1 MGALNRGVTGDFGQ
15 ICLGQVRRTRVDT
28 ELRIGRLLQQSLRDA
43 SVKSGDRRKGVIHFV
58 HLKAEPIELDG
69 STGGKGH

>member
-43 SVKSGDRRKGVIHFV
+43 SVKSGDRRKGV
-58 HLKAEPIELDG
+58 G
-69 STGGKGH
+69 